1 MWLFKI
7 VQIFTGI
14 VGLLVGCRCAGQF
27 WVEHH
32 LLFQEF
38 GRIRNIFVEL
48 MMGPA
53 FLGTCPGKDVVDAS
67 LCHEM
72 TGCGSQTAVSQLSL
86 PLKIMGSHMNQ
97 QATINKLLAETK
109 TIAVV
114 GFSSKTA
121 KADNYVPAYVQ
132 EQGYRII
139 PVNPML
145 QEGLG
150 ETAVASLT
158 DIAEPVDLVL
168 IFQRS
173 ENVPPF
179 VDQAIETNA
188 KAVWMQLGIAN
199 ETAAAKAAAAGLD
212 VVQDACMLVEH
223 KRWAA

>member
-1 MWLFKI
+1 
-7 VQIFTGI
+7 
-14 VGLLVGCRCAGQF
+14 
-27 WVEHH
+27 
-32 LLFQEF
+32 
-38 GRIRNIFVEL
+38 
-48 MMGPA
+48 MGPA
-53 FLGTCPGKDVVDAS
+53 FLCACPGKDVVDAS

-72 TGCGSQTAVSQLSL
+72 TGCGSQTAVSRLSL
-86 PLKIMGSHMNQ
+86 PLKFVNFIMGSHMNQ

-121 KADNYVPAYVQ
+121 KAGYYVPAYLQ